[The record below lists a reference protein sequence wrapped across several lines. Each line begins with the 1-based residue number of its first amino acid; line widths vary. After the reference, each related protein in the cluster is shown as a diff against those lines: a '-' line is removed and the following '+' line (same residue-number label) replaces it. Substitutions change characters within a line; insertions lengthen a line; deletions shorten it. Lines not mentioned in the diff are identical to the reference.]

1 MNINATLIVQIIT
14 FALFIWFTM
23 KFVWT
28 PLSKVMDDRNKTIA
42 DGLAAADKGQQA
54 EADARTAAEAEIAR
68 AKEQAAEILNK
79 AEKRKNEIIDEAKD
93 DAKTE
98 AERIRTAAEAEI
110 EQEVN
115 RAREQLRGQV
125 ASIVLAGA
133 SKVLEK
139 EIDESAHADLVGQL
153 VKEI

>member
-1 MNINATLIVQIIT
+1 VNINATLIVQIIT

-28 PLSKVMDDRNKTIA
+28 PLSGVMDARNKTIA

-54 EADARTAAEAEIAR
+54 EAEARVEADAEIAR
-68 AKEQAAEILNK
+68 AKEQAVEILNK
-79 AEKRKNEIIDEAKD
+79 AEKRKTEIIEEAKNE
-93 DAKTE
+93 AKAE
-98 AERIRTAAEAEI
+98 AGRIRTAADAEL

-115 RAREQLRGQV
+115 RAREHLRSQV
-125 ASIVLAGA
+125 GSIVIAGA

-139 EIDESAHADLVGQL
+139 EIDESAHAALMNKL

>member
-28 PLSKVMDDRNKTIA
+28 PLSGVMEARNKTIA

-54 EADARTAAEAEIAR
+54 EADARVEADAEIAR
-68 AKEQAAEILNK
+68 AKEQAIEILNK
-79 AEKRKNEIIDEAKD
+79 AEKRKTEIIEEAKNE
-93 DAKTE
+93 AKAE
-98 AERIRTAAEAEI
+98 AGRIRTAADAEL

-115 RAREQLRGQV
+115 RAREHLRSQV
-125 ASIVLAGA
+125 SSIVIAGA

-139 EIDESAHADLVGQL
+139 EIDESAHAALMNKLVE
-153 VKEI
+153 EI